1 MSRLVI
7 YGTLDVRTFWFV
19 HLFVVDVVAGGAM
32 KKILVVVDM
41 QNDFVDGA
49 LGTPEAQAIV
59 PAVVKKIAT
68 YPADCV
74 WATRDTHSADY
85 LQTQEGA
92 HLPVEHCIKDRK
104 GWQICPQVAAVLSPT
119 ARIFDKPS
127 FGSMDLTQA
136 LVEED
141 ARELA
146 LSGEHIEVEFIGL
159 CTDICVVSNA
169 LLAKAALPEV
179 TISVDPS
186 CCAGVT
192 PAAHEAALATM
203 RSCQVQGA

>member
-1 MSRLVI
+1 M
-7 YGTLDVRTFWFV
+7 
-19 HLFVVDVVAGGAM
+19 
-32 KKILVVVDM
+32 
-41 QNDFVDGA
+41 
-49 LGTPEAQAIV
+49 
-59 PAVVKKIAT
+59 
-68 YPADCV
+68 

-92 HLPVEHCIKDRK
+92 HLPVEHCIKDSK